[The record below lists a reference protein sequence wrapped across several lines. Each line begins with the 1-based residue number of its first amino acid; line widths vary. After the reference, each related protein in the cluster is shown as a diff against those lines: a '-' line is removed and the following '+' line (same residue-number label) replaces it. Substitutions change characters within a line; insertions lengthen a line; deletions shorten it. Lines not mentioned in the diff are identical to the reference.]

1 MMRWLAA
8 ATLALAAP
16 GALCP
21 AAMAADAGTAAASAA
36 PAAAPQRII
45 VVDVQHCLQ
54 LSTAAQDIQ
63 KQLDAQRAIYPAE
76 ISKQEDQLR
85 AQEQDLAN
93 RRGEMSQDVF
103 TQKQRAFEQQVA
115 DVQHSVQ
122 ARKGALDEAYSQAMG
137 TVRSTLLQIVA
148 DIASEQKAS
157 IVLSKQQVVLV
168 EKTLDITDTVLE
180 RLNKKLPQVKVKIP
194 PLNTVNVGN
203 DQPSILQKPG
213 D

>member
-1 MMRWLAA
+1 MTRWLAA

-21 AAMAADAGTAAASAA
+21 AAMAADAGTAAPTA
-36 PAAAPQRII
+36 PAAAPQHII

-63 KQLDAQRAIYPAE
+63 KQLDAQRTIYQAE

-93 RRGEMSQDVF
+93 RRGEMSQDAF

-122 ARKGALDEAYSQAMG
+122 ARKAALDEAYSQAMG

-180 RLNKKLPQVKVKIP
+180 RLNKKLPQVTVKIP